1 MLKKIINPIL
11 FLNLALCIIPQKA
24 TFSSTNNNHIKWS
37 KVDEV
42 VEEKEDQISI
52 DYKEIESIDEVLKEK
67 EDRISI
73 DYQEIA
79 TIIGQNE
86 ELKSLKE
93 LIKSSSFNLAS
104 KISKRYPSLDL
115 QASGFPKYVSGKN
128 YNSNSQ
134 TTKTSQFSANPSLNI
149 RWDLIDPLRS
159 SEIKIARENYKIAN
173 NNFEI
178 KRKDLIQEARAI
190 YHKYQK
196 SYKDI
201 ENQQYA
207 LELSIT
213 SLDNAQSKLDAG
225 IGTKFAVLEADA
237 QLSRDKQSLNEKKIK
252 HQINKISLKEILN
265 LKGDFEINPDQ
276 KLIGFWNNKLTK
288 NINNGLAKN
297 LTLENL
303 TLQKKIKKN
312 QAITYLKANKPK
324 IYISNTFSSA
334 FTKGDSLSTAI
345 DSSETGS
352 AYTNAISLNFS
363 WNIFNGNQNK
373 NSYKSSKADAKAEE
387 YSFNNFQNVLKT
399 NINKAY
405 LNLKL
410 NEEKIISSLKEI
422 SSTNESLRLARLRY
436 DVGIS
441 TLKDVLVRQK
451 ELSNA
456 KSKNINAVYN
466 YNLNLD
472 ELERLTFLE
481 ISNKCIDSNTMNK
494 KESICNIPR

>member
-1 MLKKIINPIL
+1 MLKKFINPIL
-11 FLNLALCIIPQKA
+11 LLHLALCIASQKA
-24 TFSSTNNNHIKWS
+24 TFSSTNNNIEWS
-37 KVDEV
+37 NIDEV
-42 VEEKEDQISI
+42 LEEKEDQIYI
-52 DYKEIESIDEVLKEK
+52 DYKEIE
-67 EDRISI
+67 
-73 DYQEIA
+73 
-79 TIIGQNE
+79 TIILQNE
-86 ELKSLKE
+86 ELQSLKE
-93 LIKSSSFNLAS
+93 LVKSSSFNLSS
-104 KISKRYPSLDL
+104 KISQKYPSLDL

-134 TTKTSQFSANPSLNI
+134 TTKTSQFSVNPSLNI
-149 RWDLIDPLRS
+149 RWDLIDPLRG
-159 SEIKIARENYKIAN
+159 SEIKIARKNYKIAK

-190 YHKYQK
+190 YHKCQK
-196 SYKDI
+196 SSKDI
-201 ENQQYA
+201 ENKKYA
-207 LELSIT
+207 LELSMT
-213 SLDNAQSKLDAG
+213 SLNNAQSKLDAG
-225 IGTKFAVLEADA
+225 IGTKFEVLEADA
-237 QLSRDKQSLNEKKIK
+237 QLSRDKQSLNEKRIE
-252 HQINKISLKEILN
+252 HEINKISLKEILN
-265 LKGDFEINPDQ
+265 LKGNFEIKREQ
-276 KLIGFWNNKLTK
+276 KLIGYWNNKLTK

-303 TLQKKIKKN
+303 TLQKEIKER
-312 QAITYLKANKPK
+312 QAISYLNANKPN

-334 FTKGDSLSTAI
+334 FTKGDYLSTSI
-345 DSSETGS
+345 DSSKNGS
-352 AYTNAISLNFS
+352 AYTNSLSLNFS

-373 NSYKSSKADAKAEE
+373 NSYKSSEAKAKAEE
-387 YSFNNFQNVLKT
+387 YSFNNFENVLKA
-399 NINKAY
+399 NISKAY

-472 ELERLTFLE
+472 ELVRLTFLE
-481 ISNKCIDSNTMNK
+481 ISNKCTDSNTINK
-494 KESICNIPR
+494 RESICDIPR